1 MVAGLSYDFF
11 KYSSL
16 RKMDGTKLV
25 RMPHNVV
32 ESTGTPQDITRKLA
46 LLEIWKIISSTT
58 STVHRA
64 DRQASAREF
73 DFEGPSVTGAAS
85 GEVSNIMDITT
96 IWLVFSTVCFVTLWV
111 ILDLI
116 RVSKDTIA
124 KQSGGG
130 GIK

>member
-25 RMPHNVV
+25 RMTHKVV
-32 ESTGTPQDITRKLA
+32 ESTGTPQDITRRLA
-46 LLEIWKIISSTT
+46 FLEIWKIISSTT

-64 DRQASAREF
+64 DKQASAREF
-73 DFEGPSVTGAAS
+73 DFEGPSVTGTAS
-85 GEVSNIMDITT
+85 GEVSNIMDITLH
-96 IWLVFSTVCFVTLWV
+96 LVFSAVCFVTLWV

-116 RVSKDTIA
+116 RDSKDTIA
-124 KQSGGG
+124 KQ
-130 GIK
+130 

>member
-25 RMPHNVV
+25 RMTHKVV
-32 ESTGTPQDITRKLA
+32 ESTGTPQDITRRRA
-46 LLEIWKIISSTT
+46 LLEIWKIIPSTT
-58 STVHRA
+58 STVHWA
-64 DRQASAREF
+64 DKQASAREF
-73 DFEGPSVTGAAS
+73 DFEGPSVRGTAS
-85 GEVSNIMDITT
+85 GEGSNIMDITT
-96 IWLVFSTVCFVTLWV
+96 ISLVFSPVCFVTLWV

-116 RVSKDTIA
+116 RDTIA
-124 KQSGGG
+124 KQSGRG